1 MTLQNRKTISKPS
14 QHADSR
20 EPADVSLTL
29 PQRKGMQQRN
39 KPPVNKHGEN
49 PTPKQD
55 DWWATELISRT

>member
-1 MTLQNRKTISKPS
+1 
-14 QHADSR
+14 
-20 EPADVSLTL
+20 
-29 PQRKGMQQRN
+29 MQQRN